1 MVHGEFE
8 HEPVERLGGHPRLH
22 FVDQEIED
30 LGHEPAGLGHAGEI
44 VGSMELDFGVARLG
58 AGEFEVGHGVR
69 L

>member
-8 HEPVERLGGHPRLH
+8 HEPVERLGGHARLH

-30 LGHEPAGLGHAGEI
+30 LGHEPAGLRHAGEG
-44 VGSMELDFGVARLG
+44 VGSMELDLGVARLG